1 MEKTTEETIKEK
13 SQKLEHVKKYNRDY
27 YHARKKASDCDHC
40 TKTYSSVSA
49 LRRHRVRNIK
59 CQLVHER
66 STIEKFKKLLDE
78 RNIIEKLNKLLDKKN
93 VIENAWGTEQ
103 ASSSIRPEQEEAL
116 SLRFSQIIADCVR
129 NKQTTPD
136 I

>member
-49 LRRHRVRNIK
+49 LRRHQVRNIK
-59 CQLVHER
+59 CQLLHEGNTR
-66 STIEKFKKLLDE
+66 
-78 RNIIEKLNKLLDKKN
+78 EKLQRLL
-93 VIENAWGTEQ
+93 Q
-103 ASSSIRPEQEEAL
+103 ARGIADASASTPSEQEEEL
-116 SLRFSQIIADCVR
+116 TLKFSKLLADYVG
-129 NKQTTPD
+129 KGQTTPD
-136 I
+136 IFKNTSNQTDNM